1 MARVTLSSSI
11 SVPFTVAAT
20 PPVRPVSEV
29 SSSGMASSSLLVHP
43 TTPATQQTESAVAI
57 ANLKM
62 RLVFISDTYR
72 CRFGS
77 NIRIFYTHTRACT
90 DYSYSRSLPFGVSN
104 IIMVNSFRYASIY
117 KAGNQLKQ
125 ENIRNVAIIAHVDHG
140 KTTLVDRLLW
150 ASHVFRDNQQVEE
163 RVLDSNDQERER
175 GITILSKNIA
185 IKYKGVKIN
194 VIDTPGHADFG
205 GEVERVL
212 NMADGALLIVDAY
225 EGPKPQTRFVLS
237 HALQRGLR
245 IVVVVN
251 KIDRPNANPEEAVDK
266 VFDLMVELGATDE
279 QLDFPVVYASA
290 VNGYARFDP
299 DDGNMDM
306 VPLLDTIL
314 EAIPSP
320 DVDVDGPVALQICTV
335 DHSSYEGR
343 IGVGRLNSGKLHEK
357 ENVLVVKPDGAQN
370 NAQIRKLYTFENL
383 GKIEESE
390 ASAGD
395 IVAVIGIE
403 DADIGDILTDPENP
417 VEMDPIS
424 VEEPTMAVVFEAST
438 SPLVGREGDIVGARQ
453 LKERL
458 MREKESNISMRINE
472 LEDKSGIEVAGRG
485 VLHLSVLMET
495 MRREGFE
502 FQVGRPRV
510 VYKTSDAGE
519 KLEPIEEATVDVPN
533 EYSGKAI
540 EVMGTAGG
548 IMDDMASD
556 ETMTHL
562 TFRIPTRG
570 TMGLKTRLLNAT
582 HGEAMLF
589 HHFKEYGPFS
599 GEMAGRKNGGMIA
612 MSTGKAVAY
621 ALDTLQERGRLFVG
635 PGDECYEGMIV
646 GESAKEGDMVVNV
659 EKSKNLG
666 NQRSSGADKAI
677 QLTPPITFTL
687 EEALEYIQDDELV
700 EITPESIR
708 LRKRLL
714 SATDR
719 KKASKK

>member
-1 MARVTLSSSI
+1 M
-11 SVPFTVAAT
+11 
-20 PPVRPVSEV
+20 
-29 SSSGMASSSLLVHP
+29 
-43 TTPATQQTESAVAI
+43 
-57 ANLKM
+57 
-62 RLVFISDTYR
+62 
-72 CRFGS
+72 
-77 NIRIFYTHTRACT
+77 
-90 DYSYSRSLPFGVSN
+90 
-104 IIMVNSFRYASIY
+104 
-117 KAGNQLKQ
+117 KQ

-150 ASHVFRDNQQVEE
+150 ASHVFRENQQVEE

-175 GITILSKNIA
+175 GITILSKNIS
-185 IKYKGVKIN
+185 ITYKGVKVN

-237 HALQRGLR
+237 HALECGLR

-251 KIDRPNANPEEAVDK
+251 KIDRPNADPEGAVDK
-266 VFDLMVELGATDE
+266 VFDLMVELGASDE

-290 VNGYARFDP
+290 VNGYARLDP

-314 EAIPSP
+314 DEIPAP
-320 DVDVDGPVALQICTV
+320 DVDIDGPVALQICTV

-343 IGVGRLNSGKLHEK
+343 IGVGRLSSGTLHEK
-357 ENVLVVKPDGAQN
+357 EQVLVVKPDGAERR
-370 NAQIRKLYTFENL
+370 AQIRKVYTFENL
-383 GKIEESE
+383 GKAEVT
-390 ASAGD
+390 AADAGD

-403 DADIGDILTDPENP
+403 DADIGDIITDPESP
-417 VEMDPIS
+417 VTEMAPIA

-438 SPLVGREGDIVGARQ
+438 SPLVGREGEIVGGRQ

-510 VYKTSDAGE
+510 VYKTAEDGT

-533 EYSGKAI
+533 EYAGKAI

-548 IMDDMASD
+548 IMEHMASD

-562 TFRIPTRG
+562 SFSIPSRG
-570 TMGLKTRLLNAT
+570 TMGLKTRILNAT

-589 HHFKEYGPFS
+589 HHFKEYGPYT

-621 ALDTLQERGRLFVG
+621 ALDTLQERGRLFVA
-635 PGDECYEGMIV
+635 PGDDCYEGMIV

-659 EKSKNLG
+659 EKTKNLG
-666 NQRSSGADKAI
+666 NQRSSSADKAI

-687 EEALEYIQDDELV
+687 EEALEYIEDDELV
-700 EITPESIR
+700 EVTPQSVR
-708 LRKRLL
+708 LR
-714 SATDR
+714 
-719 KKASKK
+719 

>member
-1 MARVTLSSSI
+1 MK
-11 SVPFTVAAT
+11 
-20 PPVRPVSEV
+20 
-29 SSSGMASSSLLVHP
+29 
-43 TTPATQQTESAVAI
+43 QN
-57 ANLKM
+57 NL
-62 RLVFISDTYR
+62 R
-72 CRFGS
+72 
-77 NIRIFYTHTRACT
+77 NI
-90 DYSYSRSLPFGVSN
+90 
-104 IIMVNSFRYASIY
+104 
-117 KAGNQLKQ
+117 
-125 ENIRNVAIIAHVDHG
+125 AIIAHVDHG
-140 KTTLVDRLLW
+140 KTTLVDQMLKQSG
-150 ASHVFRDNQQVEE
+150 AFRENQQVAE
-163 RVLDSNDQERER
+163 RVMDSGDIERER
-175 GITILSKNIA
+175 GITILAKNA
-185 IKYKGVKIN
+185 ATYYDGVKIN
-194 VIDTPGHADFG
+194 IVDTPGHADFG

-237 HALQRGLR
+237 HALERGLR

-251 KIDRPNANPEEAVDK
+251 KIDRPNADPEGAVDK
-266 VFDLMVELGATDE
+266 VFDLMVELGASDE

-290 VNGYARFDP
+290 VNGYARLDP

-314 EAIPSP
+314 DEIPAP
-320 DVDVDGPVALQICTV
+320 DVDIDGPVALQICTV

-343 IGVGRLNSGKLHEK
+343 IGVGRLSSGTLHEK
-357 ENVLVVKPDGAQN
+357 EQVLVVKPDGAERR
-370 NAQIRKLYTFENL
+370 AQIRKVYTFENL
-383 GKIEESE
+383 GKAEVT
-390 ASAGD
+390 AADAGD

-403 DADIGDILTDPENP
+403 DADIGDIITDPESP
-417 VEMDPIS
+417 VTEMAPIA

-438 SPLVGREGDIVGARQ
+438 SPLVGREGEIVGGRQ

-510 VYKTSDAGE
+510 VYKTAEDGT

-533 EYSGKAI
+533 EYAGKAI

-548 IMDDMASD
+548 IMEHMASD

-562 TFRIPTRG
+562 SFSIPSRG
-570 TMGLKTRLLNAT
+570 TMGLKTRILNAT

-589 HHFKEYGPFS
+589 HHFKEYGPYT

-621 ALDTLQERGRLFVG
+621 ALDTLQERGRLFVA
-635 PGDECYEGMIV
+635 PGDDCYEGMIV

-659 EKSKNLG
+659 EKTKNLG
-666 NQRSSGADKAI
+666 NQRSSSADKAI

-687 EEALEYIQDDELV
+687 EEALEYIEDDELV
-700 EITPESIR
+700 EVTPQSVR

-719 KKASKK
+719 KKAKKN

>member
-1 MARVTLSSSI
+1 M
-11 SVPFTVAAT
+11 
-20 PPVRPVSEV
+20 
-29 SSSGMASSSLLVHP
+29 
-43 TTPATQQTESAVAI
+43 
-57 ANLKM
+57 
-62 RLVFISDTYR
+62 
-72 CRFGS
+72 
-77 NIRIFYTHTRACT
+77 
-90 DYSYSRSLPFGVSN
+90 
-104 IIMVNSFRYASIY
+104 
-117 KAGNQLKQ
+117 KQ

-150 ASHVFRDNQQVEE
+150 ASHVFRENQQVEE

-175 GITILSKNIA
+175 GITILSKNIS
-185 IKYKGVKIN
+185 ITYKGVKIN

-237 HALQRGLR
+237 HALERGLR

-251 KIDRPNANPEEAVDK
+251 KIDRPNADPEGAVDK
-266 VFDLMVELGATDE
+266 VFDLMVELGASDE

-290 VNGYARFDP
+290 VNGYARREP

-314 EAIPSP
+314 DEIPAP
-320 DVDVDGPVALQICTV
+320 DVDIDGPVALQICTV

-343 IGVGRLNSGKLHEK
+343 IGVGRLSSGTLHEK
-357 ENVLVVKPDGAQN
+357 EQVLVVKPDGAERR
-370 NAQIRKLYTFENL
+370 AQIRKVYTFENL
-383 GKIEESE
+383 GKAEVT
-390 ASAGD
+390 AADAGD

-403 DADIGDILTDPENP
+403 DADIGDIITDPESP
-417 VEMDPIS
+417 VTEMAPIA

-438 SPLVGREGDIVGARQ
+438 SPLVGREGEIVGGRQ

-458 MREKESNISMRINE
+458 MREAESNISMRIEE
-472 LEDKSGIEVAGRG
+472 LEDKSGVEVAGRG

-510 VYKTSDAGE
+510 VYKTAEDGT

-533 EYSGKAI
+533 EYAGKAI

-548 IMDDMASD
+548 IMEHMASD

-562 TFRIPTRG
+562 SFSIPSRG
-570 TMGLKTRLLNAT
+570 TMGLKTRILNAT

-589 HHFKEYGPFS
+589 HHFKEYGPYT

-621 ALDTLQERGRLFVG
+621 ALDTLQERGRLFVA
-635 PGDECYEGMIV
+635 PGDDCYEGMIV

-659 EKSKNLG
+659 EKTKNLG
-666 NQRSSGADKAI
+666 NQRSSSADKAI

-687 EEALEYIQDDELV
+687 EEALEYIEDDELV
-700 EITPESIR
+700 EVTPQSVR

-719 KKASKK
+719 KKAKKN

>member
-1 MARVTLSSSI
+1 M
-11 SVPFTVAAT
+11 
-20 PPVRPVSEV
+20 
-29 SSSGMASSSLLVHP
+29 
-43 TTPATQQTESAVAI
+43 
-57 ANLKM
+57 
-62 RLVFISDTYR
+62 
-72 CRFGS
+72 
-77 NIRIFYTHTRACT
+77 
-90 DYSYSRSLPFGVSN
+90 
-104 IIMVNSFRYASIY
+104 
-117 KAGNQLKQ
+117 KQ

-150 ASHVFRDNQQVEE
+150 ASHVFRENQQVEE

-175 GITILSKNIA
+175 GITILSKNIS
-185 IKYKGVKIN
+185 ITYKDVKIN

-237 HALQRGLR
+237 HALERGLR

-251 KIDRPNANPEEAVDK
+251 KIDRPNADPEGAVDK
-266 VFDLMVELGATDE
+266 VFDLMVELGASDE

-290 VNGYARFDP
+290 VNGYARLDP

-314 EAIPSP
+314 DEIPAP
-320 DVDVDGPVALQICTV
+320 DVDIDGPVALQICTV

-343 IGVGRLNSGKLHEK
+343 IGVGRLSSGTLHEK
-357 ENVLVVKPDGAQN
+357 EQVLVVKPDGAERR
-370 NAQIRKLYTFENL
+370 AQIRKVYTFENL
-383 GKIEESE
+383 GKAEVT
-390 ASAGD
+390 AADAGD

-403 DADIGDILTDPENP
+403 DADIGDIITDPESP
-417 VEMDPIS
+417 VTEMAPIA

-438 SPLVGREGDIVGARQ
+438 SPLVGREGEIVGGRQ

-510 VYKTSDAGE
+510 VYKTAEDGT

-533 EYSGKAI
+533 EY
-540 EVMGTAGG
+540 AGG
-548 IMDDMASD
+548 IMEHMASD

-562 TFRIPTRG
+562 SFSIPSRG
-570 TMGLKTRLLNAT
+570 TMGLKTRILNAT

-589 HHFKEYGPFS
+589 HHFKEYGPYT

-621 ALDTLQERGRLFVG
+621 ALDTLQERGRLFVA
-635 PGDECYEGMIV
+635 PGDDCYEGMIV

-659 EKSKNLG
+659 EKTKNLG
-666 NQRSSGADKAI
+666 NQRSSSADKAI

-687 EEALEYIQDDELV
+687 EEALEYIEDDELV
-700 EITPESIR
+700 EVTPQSVR

-719 KKASKK
+719 KKAKKN

>member
-1 MARVTLSSSI
+1 M
-11 SVPFTVAAT
+11 
-20 PPVRPVSEV
+20 
-29 SSSGMASSSLLVHP
+29 
-43 TTPATQQTESAVAI
+43 
-57 ANLKM
+57 
-62 RLVFISDTYR
+62 
-72 CRFGS
+72 
-77 NIRIFYTHTRACT
+77 
-90 DYSYSRSLPFGVSN
+90 
-104 IIMVNSFRYASIY
+104 
-117 KAGNQLKQ
+117 KQ

-175 GITILSKNIA
+175 GITILSKNIS
-185 IKYKGVKIN
+185 INYKGVKIN

-237 HALQRGLR
+237 HALERGLR

-251 KIDRPNANPEEAVDK
+251 KIDRPNADPEGAVDK

-290 VNGYARFDP
+290 VNGYARLAP
-299 DDGNMDM
+299 DDDNMDM
-306 VPLLDTIL
+306 VPLLDTIVS
-314 EAIPSP
+314 EIPAP
-320 DVDVDGPVALQICTV
+320 EVDVDGPVALQVCTV

-343 IGVGRLNSGKLHEK
+343 IGVGRLVSGTLHEK
-357 ENVLVVKPDGAQN
+357 EQVLVVKADGTERR
-370 NAQIRKLYTFENL
+370 AQIRKVYTFENL
-383 GKIEESE
+383 GKAEVT
-390 ASAGD
+390 AADAGD

-403 DADIGDILTDPENP
+403 DADIGDIITCPDNP
-417 VEMDPIS
+417 VEMAPIA
-424 VEEPTMAVVFEAST
+424 VEEPTMAVVFEASS
-438 SPLVGREGDIVGARQ
+438 SPLVGREGEIVGGRQ

-472 LEDKSGIEVAGRG
+472 LEDKTGIEVAGRG
-485 VLHLSVLMET
+485 VLHLSVLIET

-510 VYKTSDAGE
+510 VYKTAEDGS

-533 EYSGKAI
+533 EYAGKAI

-548 IMDDMASD
+548 IMEDMSSD

-562 TFRIPTRG
+562 TFRIPSRG
-570 TMGLKTRLLNAT
+570 TMGLKTRILNAT
-582 HGEAMLF
+582 RGEAMLF
-589 HHFKEYGPFS
+589 HHFKEYGPYS

-621 ALDTLQERGRLFVG
+621 ALDTLQERGRLFVS

-659 EKSKNLG
+659 EKTKSLG
-666 NQRSSGADKAI
+666 NQRSSSADKAI

-687 EEALEYIQDDELV
+687 EEALEYIEDDELV
-700 EITPESIR
+700 EVTPQSIR

-719 KKASKK
+719 KKAAKK